1 MEIISKVKSFDFC
14 HSDKARSLINNQ
26 TNEIII
32 FCHGNDVTKLK

>member
-26 TNEIII
+26 TNEITNYIA
-32 FCHGNDVTKLK
+32 FHSE